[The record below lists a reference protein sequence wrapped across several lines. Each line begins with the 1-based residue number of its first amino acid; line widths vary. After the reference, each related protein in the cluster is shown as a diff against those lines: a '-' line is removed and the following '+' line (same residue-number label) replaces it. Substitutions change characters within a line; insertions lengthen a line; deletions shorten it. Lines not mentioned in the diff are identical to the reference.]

1 MDEEPQAKRRRELST
16 QEDFYRLGKEVQN
29 RSGQKLCA
37 HSTEDRRFREY
48 FGASVTVAMI
58 AWSLLNEHEK
68 LEVGSEVTHLLWA
81 MYFVKCYPLT
91 QEGCA
96 AAGTAAK
103 GAVDPKTWKK
113 WVWPMIW
120 ALADLESEVVSF
132 CVLTFKLIMITNTN
146 LHHQID
152 WSSRKKHPDHDT
164 HVSVDCTDCK
174 ILQKGRAF
182 ASFKFAKKSGLR
194 YEVGVGIMTGEIV
207 WINGGFPCGLFND
220 LTIFRASLATM
231 LDPQE
236 RVEADDGYATESP
249 YRAKVTGAMFNPEE
263 ARVYQKRVQ
272 GRHETVNARFKGFKI
287 LSDVYRH
294 DVEQHGY
301 VFRAV
306 AVLVQLS
313 IKNGDPLFETKDYE
327 CAH

>member
-1 MDEEPQAKRRRELST
+1 
-16 QEDFYRLGKEVQN
+16 
-29 RSGQKLCA
+29 
-37 HSTEDRRFREY
+37 
-48 FGASVTVAMI
+48 
-58 AWSLLNEHEK
+58 
-68 LEVGSEVTHLLWA
+68 
-81 MYFVKCYPLT
+81 
-91 QEGCA
+91 
-96 AAGTAAK
+96 
-103 GAVDPKTWKK
+103 
-113 WVWPMIW
+113 
-120 ALADLESEVVSF
+120 
-132 CVLTFKLIMITNTN
+132 MITNVN

-174 ILQKGRAF
+174 ILQKGRSF

-194 YEVGVGIMTGEIV
+194 YEVGVAIMSGQIV
-207 WINGGFPCGLFND
+207 WINGGFPCGLYND

-236 RVEADDGYATESP
+236 RVEADDGYAAESP
-249 YRAKVTGAMFNPEE
+249 YRAKVPSAMFNTEG

-272 GRHETVNARFKGFKI
+272 GRHETVNTRLKAFKI

-294 DVEQHGY
+294 DVVQHGY

-306 AVLVQLS
+306 AVIVQLS
-313 IKNGDPLFETKDYE
+313 IKNGDPLFETKYYE